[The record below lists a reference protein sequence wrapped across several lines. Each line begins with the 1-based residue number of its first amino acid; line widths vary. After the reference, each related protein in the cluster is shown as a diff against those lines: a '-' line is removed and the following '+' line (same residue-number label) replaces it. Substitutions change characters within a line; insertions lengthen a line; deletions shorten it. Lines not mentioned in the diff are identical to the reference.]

1 MAFSVPV
8 SIQACKP
15 GLIQACLYRVEG
27 WLCTREHIG
36 GSPNYWWGITPPG
49 NRTSRLQWW
58 SGGKAVSWGQRPLT
72 VLLCRPSCPAPSPLP
87 IPPSPP
93 LFFAEPLSVEGW
105 RNHASQVLTFWM
117 QGPPSLPS
125 SPLSVYPGPSLP
137 LQKFSVIDVFITC
150 SWFCIMG
157 KLSSSIFFFFSLCEW
172 HQVTV
177 CCGGLVTWSCPTVC
191 NPWTSPPGS
200 SVHGISQAR
209 ILEWVAISF
218 SRISSQ
224 LRDQTGVSCVA
235 GGLFTNWATREA
247 QVGGGGFYL

>member
-36 GSPNYWWGITPPG
+36 GSPNYWRAITPPG

-157 KLSSSIFFFFSLCEW
+157 KLSSSIFFFF
-172 HQVTV
+172 
-177 CCGGLVTWSCPTVC
+177 LVYMNGTK
-191 NPWTSPPGS
+191 
-200 SVHGISQAR
+200 SQF
-209 ILEWVAISF
+209 V
-218 SRISSQ
+218 
-224 LRDQTGVSCVA
+224 VV
-235 GGLFTNWATREA
+235 
-247 QVGGGGFYL
+247 V